1 MTNPRPRPISPHLQI
16 YKPQLTAVLSSLHRV
31 SGLFLSAAAVGLA
44 GWVITLALGESVFA
58 IVQQFL
64 SSGYGT
70 GLIAL
75 GLFGFFYHLAN
86 GLRHLCWDRGYG
98 YDIKNVYRS
107 GWIVVACSITAGIVA
122 ILIAL

>member
-1 MTNPRPRPISPHLQI
+1 MGYHTGAWGVGFCDRPTI
-16 YKPQLTAVLSSLHRV
+16 
-31 SGLFLSAAAVGLA
+31 
-44 GWVITLALGESVFA
+44 
-58 IVQQFL
+58 L